1 MKSSNKVFLL
11 LAIASFLL
19 AGCGNTNI
27 SSDTSNASSS
37 DIESDTSLGT
47 SSDTSSS
54 TSSNPSTSP
63 STSTSPSESNPNPEN
78 SKAIETTVQALAQ
91 KKATDTKNLYR
102 VTGIAQY
109 AGYYKKGY
117 FDLVDNGWTIVA

>member
-1 MKSSNKVFLL
+1 MGLVKSSNKVFLL
-11 LAIASFLL
+11 LAVASFLV

-27 SSDTSNASSS
+27 SSDTSN
-37 DIESDTSLGT
+37 
-47 SSDTSSS
+47 TSSS
-54 TSSNPSTSP
+54 TSSDPSASP
-63 STSTSPSESNPNPEN
+63 STSTSPAESNPNPEN